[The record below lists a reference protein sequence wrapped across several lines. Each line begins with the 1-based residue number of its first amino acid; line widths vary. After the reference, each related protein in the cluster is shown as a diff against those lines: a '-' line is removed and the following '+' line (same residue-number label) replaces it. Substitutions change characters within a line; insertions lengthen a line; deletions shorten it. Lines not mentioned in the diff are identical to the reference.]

1 MPSNIITDNDEE
13 FRDPRSIKFR
23 NQIGRKRL
31 KPNQAGML
39 VQQMEGTQAAAAAA
53 AAATT
58 TGLLALSSLQVERL
72 HGGSG
77 GECFVYLC
85 PFQPEEQKQV
95 H

>member
-1 MPSNIITDNDEE
+1 
-13 FRDPRSIKFR
+13 
-23 NQIGRKRL
+23 
-31 KPNQAGML
+31 
-39 VQQMEGTQAAAAAA
+39 MEGTQAAAAAA

-77 GECFVYLC
+77 GECFLYLC